1 VRVFVVLALAA
12 SVGCVRPKAATTP
25 SEKVKLLTLPAESDV
40 FPKLAVAVTE
50 ALAHAKVSG
59 VSESATSQASIEAVQ
74 LLIEC
79 VDPTADCYDAAAK
92 SLAANQLL
100 FAHIDGSRGKPKVTV
115 TLFDRATKLPKTSE
129 HTYATE
135 AAALDGLEGLVA
147 EATR

>member
-1 VRVFVVLALAA
+1 MVLALAA

-25 SEKVKLLTLPAESDV
+25 SENIKLLTLPAESDV
-40 FPKLAVAVTE
+40 FPKLAAAVTE

-59 VSESATSQASIEAVQ
+59 VNESATSKASIEAVQ

-100 FAHIDGSRGKPKVTV
+100 FAHIEGPAGKPKVTV
-115 TLFDRATKLPKTSE
+115 TLFDRATRSPRTAA

-135 AAALDGLEGLVA
+135 AAALAGLEGLVA